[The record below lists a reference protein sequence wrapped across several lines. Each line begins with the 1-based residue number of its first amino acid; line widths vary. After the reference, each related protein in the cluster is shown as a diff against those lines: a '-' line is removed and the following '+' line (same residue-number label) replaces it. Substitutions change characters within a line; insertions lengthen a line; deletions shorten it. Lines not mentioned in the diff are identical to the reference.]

1 MTDQVHEHV
10 ENLRFDMLHGA
21 APAEFELLG
30 VDDTVSELVD
40 RKVARYRFS
49 RAGSGADS

>member
-1 MTDQVHEHV
+1 
-10 ENLRFDMLHGA
+10 MLHDA

-40 RKVARYRFS
+40 RGTER
-49 RAGSGADS
+49 